1 MRFILSLLLAISL
14 SSVLKAADYA
24 VLVGVEKYEEST
36 GLNGLQF
43 PEDDV
48 EDLVTLLIGN
58 GYDSDNV
65 TVLTQSRSR
74 DDPKLSP
81 TLRNVERELDRILIG
96 LSASDSVVLAFAGHG
111 VKFKD
116 ADTSYFCPV
125 NCDLS
130 QRVNLLSYDS
140 LYKRLLQCKA
150 SRKLLLSDGP

>member
-96 LSASDSVVLAFAGHG
+96 LSASDSVVL
-111 VKFKD
+111 
-116 ADTSYFCPV
+116 
-125 NCDLS
+125 
-130 QRVNLLSYDS
+130 
-140 LYKRLLQCKA
+140 
-150 SRKLLLSDGP
+150 